1 MIGGGIN
8 LGFYGFFFNFVCLFL
23 LWEMLLYF
31 QWSITKFKFLKF
43 RCGKFKQRKLL
54 YTNFI
59 CLEDHPD
66 LLKVNF
72 ITSTRFDNLFQTK
85 ISRFIMT
92 LKILF
97 SRIILFYQFFIHIDS
112 FTTKVRQIWLFPYVH
127 QLAKAPIN
135 TQNIWS
141 KKRCR
146 KSHEVMKTNFS
157 KS

>member
-1 MIGGGIN
+1 MIN
-8 LGFYGFFFNFVCLFL
+8 LGFQSFFFNFVYLFL
-23 LWEMLLYF
+23 LWEMILYI
-31 QWSITKFKFLKF
+31 QWSITKFKFFKF
-43 RCGKFKQRKLL
+43 RCEKFKQRKLL

-66 LLKVNF
+66 LLQVYFNTF
-72 ITSTRFDNLFQTK
+72 TRFDNLFQTK

-97 SRIILFYQFFIHIDS
+97 SRIFLFYQFFIHIDS
-112 FTTKVRQIWLFPYVH
+112 FTTKISQIWLFPHVH

-141 KKRCR
+141 NKCCR
-146 KSHEVMKTNFS
+146 KSHAVMKTNFS
-157 KS
+157 KL